1 MTTDTTET
9 GKSATK
15 ANPSKRRVTPHKEP
29 RKPSRAPG
37 GAKGGPKRRVARTAA
52 EKPGSGAA
60 RASSTGTKQEKL
72 IALLRTGEGA
82 TVEELAKAFGWQ
94 PHTVRG
100 ALAGALKKKL
110 GLDVTS
116 EKVDGRGRVYRIA
129 D

>member
-1 MTTDTTET
+1 MTTDTNET
-9 GKSATK
+9 KSATK
-15 ANPSKRRVTPHKEP
+15 GTSSKPRGLPHKAA
-29 RKPSRAPG
+29 RKASHGVG
-37 GAKGGPKRRVARTAA
+37 GAKGGPKRRAARTAA
-52 EKPGSGAA
+52 VKPDSGAA
-60 RASSTGTKQEKL
+60 RAKRTGTKQEKL
-72 IALLRTGEGA
+72 IALLRTREGA
-82 TVEELAKAFGWQ
+82 TVEELAKAFDWQ